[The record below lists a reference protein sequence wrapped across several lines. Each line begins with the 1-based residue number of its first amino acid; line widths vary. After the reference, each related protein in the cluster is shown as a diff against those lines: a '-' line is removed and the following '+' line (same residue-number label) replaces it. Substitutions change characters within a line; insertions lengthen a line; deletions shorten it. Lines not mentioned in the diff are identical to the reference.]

1 VKRFSLFAIC
11 LFAYCFAA
19 DAFPSEEQLKSKL
32 RVGLTADEVC
42 LFGEPNSGRVMPC
55 IDCTFTYL
63 PPLGSLTVPKEGY
76 AGLRIRFTEGKVRDW
91 TIYTGNPSYAQPK
104 VPLSFRGFL
113 WFFGIILALGIIG
126 KVIIRRTPVA
136 AVVSREVAQAFEN
149 REIRA
154 EELPPEF
161 RFITHDTKLQE
172 VIDKLGKPSRILKVP
187 INAGRG
193 LGYALVSSNTG
204 NAAIVV
210 YEYDLPYHAAVIVMP
225 EFPFDMQ
232 NRIRAVF
239 YRSIQPDFAEA
250 TEWCSSGHSRLRAWH
265 LIMLLLKC
273 HPRKNYD

>member
-32 RVGLTADEVC
+32 RVGLTADEVVA

-63 PPLGSLTVPKEGY
+63 PPLGSLTIPKEGY

-91 TIYTGNPSYAQPK
+91 TIYTSNPSYAQPK

-172 VIDKLGKPSRILKVP
+172 VIDKLGKPFANSKSRDQ
-187 INAGRG
+187 RW
-193 LGYALVSSNTG
+193 T
-204 NAAIVV
+204 
-210 YEYDLPYHAAVIVMP
+210 
-225 EFPFDMQ
+225 
-232 NRIRAVF
+232 RA
-239 YRSIQPDFAEA
+239 
-250 TEWCSSGHSRLRAWH
+250 RLRFGFE
-265 LIMLLLKC
+265 
-273 HPRKNYD
+273 

>member
-1 VKRFSLFAIC
+1 MYRLHFHIPS
-11 LFAYCFAA
+11 AA
-19 DAFPSEEQLKSKL
+19 RKL
-32 RVGLTADEVC
+32 NC
-42 LFGEPNSGRVMPC
+42 PKGRIYRSP
-55 IDCTFTYL
+55 D
-63 PPLGSLTVPKEGY
+63 PLYRGQSSRLDHLYKQSV
-76 AGLRIRFTEGKVRDW
+76 LRPT
-91 TIYTGNPSYAQPK
+91 K

-250 TEWCSSGHSRLRAWH
+250 TE
-265 LIMLLLKC
+265 
-273 HPRKNYD
+273 